1 MVTIYIVIDSHCR
14 CPVNGHCWSL
24 SVPSQWSLLVTVS
37 SQSMATVS
45 HCQCSV
51 NGHSL
56 CIVIVS
62 HCQCPVN
69 GNASHLSV
77 LSVNGHCQSLTE
89 PSQCRLLVTVSYLS
103 MVTVRQRQWPNKW
116 SKALDVFKR
125 KSGCCTY
132 RKVLLAKSW
141 SVVRGWAVRIR
152 ESHTVER
159 DCNTLAA
166 WTGRYVLAAVSAA
179 GCSERTS
186 CDVTLFQYDGRLFH
200 VQMYG
205 GRAESEDTINTIN
218 NVYLLTE

>member
-1 MVTIYIVIDSHCR
+1 M
-14 CPVNGHCWSL
+14 
-24 SVPSQWSLLVTVS
+24 LVTVS
-37 SQSMATVS
+37 AQSMITLSALS
-45 HCQCSV
+45 IA
-51 NGHSL
+51 N
-56 CIVIVS
+56 VS

-89 PSQCRLLVTVSYLS
+89 PSQCPLLVTVSYLS

-166 WTGRYVLAAVSAA
+166 WTGRYVLAACSAA